1 MIKLVYNNKAF
12 DILNYFKISQS
23 NNEVTFNDITIDF
36 TGYTLADMPLKY
48 QEVQI
53 KECRDNENILTQG
66 DVLFFGYVD
75 TIELGKMRMSQE
87 DRELTITLLSPL
99 KLATVRTTTIIG
111 TYNLS
116 DAINKIFEPLINDG
130 FIISELNIT
139 NSQILLSYI
148 MQPIETIMNDLCR
161 KKNLFWIIDANKN
174 IKINSID
181 YLFGQNIAKRIN
193 NPKNEEGFLGIEPS
207 IRSTDYA
214 NVINIKNARLI
225 FKDITTYS
233 NSSLNEFGGF
243 PILNLPKTVKKGDV
257 VEFNYP
263 VTIGK
268 NIGKQL
274 FEEKDETFYE
284 LIILLEIVSN
294 SFHLTISYNKSTD
307 SVNVSM
313 EGGTVTYSNQEG
325 EEGTIVLQVDNFF
338 GDLITG
344 FKYNGNNNITVTS
357 IISESALRYITMK
370 FMYSA
375 EIEKLKGL
383 ISKTGQIEKT
393 IDVNERWFTLP
404 SLTNYARNLLTENTN
419 NVNTVVLK
427 FDKNP
432 KLKIGDLINIQLPDF
447 YVQGNFAVT
456 KIEYSYMNEIEQS
469 WVITVQNSEIITSY
483 IDIFRPAQVQE
494 TEAQENSLVIS
505 EFTEEGINE
514 IHNIEEV
521 QDEN

>member
-1 MIKLVYNNKAF
+1 
-12 DILNYFKISQS
+12 
-23 NNEVTFNDITIDF
+23 
-36 TGYTLADMPLKY
+36 
-48 QEVQI
+48 
-53 KECRDNENILTQG
+53 
-66 DVLFFGYVD
+66 
-75 TIELGKMRMSQE
+75 
-87 DRELTITLLSPL
+87 
-99 KLATVRTTTIIG
+99 
-111 TYNLS
+111 
-116 DAINKIFEPLINDG
+116 
-130 FIISELNIT
+130 
-139 NSQILLSYI
+139 
-148 MQPIETIMNDLCR
+148 
-161 KKNLFWIIDANKN
+161 
-174 IKINSID
+174 
-181 YLFGQNIAKRIN
+181 
-193 NPKNEEGFLGIEPS
+193 
-207 IRSTDYA
+207 
-214 NVINIKNARLI
+214 
-225 FKDITTYS
+225 
-233 NSSLNEFGGF
+233 
-243 PILNLPKTVKKGDV
+243 
-257 VEFNYP
+257 
-263 VTIGK
+263 
-268 NIGKQL
+268 
-274 FEEKDETFYE
+274 
-284 LIILLEIVSN
+284 
-294 SFHLTISYNKSTD
+294 
-307 SVNVSM
+307 M

-325 EEGTIVLQVDNFF
+325 EEGTIVLQVDSFF

-357 IISESALRYITMK
+357 IMSESALRYITMK

-404 SLTNYARNLLTENTN
+404 SLTNYARNLLTEDTN

-432 KLKIGDLINIQLPDF
+432 KLKMGDLINIQLPDF